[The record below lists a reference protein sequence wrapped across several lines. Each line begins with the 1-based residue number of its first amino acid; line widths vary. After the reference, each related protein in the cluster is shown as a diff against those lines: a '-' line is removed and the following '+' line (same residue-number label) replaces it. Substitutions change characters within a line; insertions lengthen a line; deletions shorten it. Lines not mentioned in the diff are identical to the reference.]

1 MSSQPAL
8 SASLAIRLLTWPQY
22 LLPQKLLT
30 AIAWRLSRVQA
41 GFFRKPFI
49 SLFCQL
55 FQVNLSEAE
64 RSDPADYRCFNDFFT
79 RALKPGARP
88 LAAEQIE
95 WISPCDGTISQLG
108 TLSGDQLVQAKGI
121 SYTASALL
129 GGDDWARDF
138 ENGRFMTI
146 YLAPNDYHRVHM
158 PRSGRLLAER
168 RIPGRLFSV
177 SAATTRAVPGL
188 FTRNERM
195 VARFDSDNGPFVV
208 VMVAALLVA
217 GIETVWGGRDQRR
230 PGRQMETRET
240 VPAKLER
247 GAEMGRFH
255 WGSTVIILTPE
266 DSPAWRESLA
276 PGRRVRLG
284 QALTA
289 DFTDGT
295 SVTSSTS
302 NLP

>member
-1 MSSQPAL
+1 
-8 SASLAIRLLTWPQY
+8 
-22 LLPQKLLT
+22 
-30 AIAWRLSRVQA
+30 
-41 GFFRKPFI
+41 
-49 SLFCQL
+49 
-55 FQVNLSEAE
+55 
-64 RSDPADYRCFNDFFT
+64 
-79 RALKPGARP
+79 
-88 LAAEQIE
+88 
-95 WISPCDGTISQLG
+95 
-108 TLSGDQLVQAKGI
+108 
-121 SYTASALL
+121 
-129 GGDDWARDF
+129 
-138 ENGRFMTI
+138 
-146 YLAPNDYHRVHM
+146 
-158 PRSGRLLAER
+158 
-168 RIPGRLFSV
+168 
-177 SAATTRAVPGL
+177 
-188 FTRNERM
+188 M
-195 VARFDSDNGPFVV
+195 VARCDSDNGPFVV

>member
-1 MSSQPAL
+1 
-8 SASLAIRLLTWPQY
+8 
-22 LLPQKLLT
+22 
-30 AIAWRLSRVQA
+30 
-41 GFFRKPFI
+41 
-49 SLFCQL
+49 
-55 FQVNLSEAE
+55 
-64 RSDPADYRCFNDFFT
+64 
-79 RALKPGARP
+79 
-88 LAAEQIE
+88 
-95 WISPCDGTISQLG
+95 
-108 TLSGDQLVQAKGI
+108 
-121 SYTASALL
+121 
-129 GGDDWARDF
+129 
-138 ENGRFMTI
+138 
-146 YLAPNDYHRVHM
+146 M

-255 WGSTVIILTPE
+255 WGIDRDHSDPRRLPG
-266 DSPAWRESLA
+266 LA
-276 PGRRVRLG
+276 RVAGPRTTGSAGSGLDCRLH
-284 QALTA
+284 
-289 DFTDGT
+289 
-295 SVTSSTS
+295 
-302 NLP
+302 